1 LNNLGENN
9 MKNALKLTFIGF
21 LIILVGIYLA
31 VSDIDTYGV
40 HKVLT
45 IVGVILAGFGIK
57 SIK

>member
-1 LNNLGENN
+1 

-21 LIILVGIYLA
+21 LMILVGIYFA
-31 VSDIDTYGV
+31 VSAIDTYGV

>member
-1 LNNLGENN
+1 

-45 IVGVILAGFGIK
+45 IVGVILAGFGIT

>member
-1 LNNLGENN
+1 

-40 HKVLT
+40 YKVLI

>member
-1 LNNLGENN
+1 

-40 HKVLT
+40 HKDR
-45 IVGVILAGFGIK
+45 K
-57 SIK
+57 SVV